1 MAETMVVE
9 AALSAIFHAVFERIA
24 SSGVVNYFMEKKLN
38 DESLQKLKMFLLSA
52 NAVLVDAE
60 EKQITNPAVKE
71 WLDKLNGAVHD
82 AEDLLDEIVYE
93 DLQYNLRAKS
103 QTGTSKVWN
112 SITAFISFDE
122 GIPSKLENVLAKLKI
137 IIEQI
142 GVLRLKEVASGVPL
156 SSSRT
161 TTSCQEKCDVL
172 GRDMDKEAIF
182 ELWQSNDASSD
193 EICVVPIKDMGGI
206 GKTTFT
212 RFIYN
217 DSRVNERFDLKA
229 WVCVLVNFDSFQTFK
244 TILEEVRKTL
254 AGKKV
259 FLVLDDVWNENY
271 NEWDEFLKV
280 FKCGAQE
287 VKIIVTTRSE
297 RVKSKLCTV
306 PTHHC
311 LKKLSNDRSWDLFV
325 QHAFEN
331 GKCCADLE
339 VIGKQI
345 VKKCRGLPLAIKI
358 VGGSLRSNENPTHWK
373 QILKSH
379 IWDLPEAKT
388 NILPALRLSYHYLS
402 SHLKSMKPE
411 EIGDEYFNDLVSRS
425 FFQQSNKSKS
435 HFLMHDLINDLAKSI
450 SGEFCLRLENDEP
463 NGVTKKIRHLSFYRA
478 NIDASKKFE
487 IPFEAKGLR
496 TFLGERCISELGE
509 LQHLSGKLS
518 ILNLENVH
526 CINKDAMEV
535 ILKDKQDLSKL
546 ELKWEHGH
554 GTEDSE
560 KERNVLEQLCPHTK
574 LNSLTIEHYE
584 GTSFPNWLGDCSF
597 SNMVSIVL
605 RNCKCCFSLPPF
617 GQLHALK
624 ELKIEGFELYGND
637 SSTIKP
643 FKSLKYLS
651 FKNMRE
657 WQEWIIFEDENLES
671 LSASVGSH
679 LDLTSLTYLKISTC
693 PTFVSFLS
701 GGICARK
708 LTEMEVF
715 SCKKLKSLPEGM
727 VTLLPSLSSLQLYKC
742 PELDSFPK
750 DGLPSNLKAL
760 TIQYCEK
767 LLSCRKED
775 FIIWSKCEELE
786 SFPKEALLPPTLTN
800 FSISSFPNL
809 KSLNGKGFQHLTSLQ
824 SLMIWSCYKLQCLP
838 EQGLPTSLSVLQIFG
853 YPLLNQQCEKETGK
867 DWLKIAHIPYIEIDR
882 HDQTT
887 VSLLVVNNNCL
898 HNCYQFHATANC
910 WSFWIMHVSYLMC
923 FQVTIKAHSL
933 LSFLMDLLLPLS
945 FFVMM

>member
-1 MAETMVVE
+1 MAETVVVE

-24 SSGVVNYFMEKKLN
+24 SSGVVNYFMERKLN

-71 WLDKLNGAVHD
+71 WLDELNDAVHD
-82 AEDLLDEIVYE
+82 AEDLLDEIAYE

-122 GIPSKLENVLAKLKI
+122 GIPSKLEKVLAKLKI

-182 ELWQSNDASSD
+182 ELWQSDDASSD
-193 EICVVPIKDMGGI
+193 EICVVPIKG
-206 GKTTFT
+206 
-212 RFIYN
+212 
-217 DSRVNERFDLKA
+217 ERWLSFLWCEYKDIVKMIDLD
-229 WVCVLVNFDSFQTFK
+229 LFQK
-244 TILEEVRKTL
+244 
-254 AGKKV
+254 
-259 FLVLDDVWNENY
+259 
-271 NEWDEFLKV
+271 
-280 FKCGAQE
+280 FKCLRVLSFSGKNIRE
-287 VKIIVTTRSE
+287 LPVSIGNLKHLRYLNIRNTRIKHLPNS
-297 RVKSKLCTV
+297 LCNLYNLQTLILSPYITEL
-306 PTHHC
+306 PT
-311 LKKLSNDRSWDLFV
+311 NM
-325 QHAFEN
+325 
-331 GKCCADLE
+331 GK
-339 VIGKQI
+339 
-345 VKKCRGLPLAIKI
+345 
-358 VGGSLRSNENPTHWK
+358 
-373 QILKSH
+373 
-379 IWDLPEAKT
+379 
-388 NILPALRLSYHYLS
+388 
-402 SHLKSMKPE
+402 
-411 EIGDEYFNDLVSRS
+411 
-425 FFQQSNKSKS
+425 
-435 HFLMHDLINDLAKSI
+435 LINL
-450 SGEFCLRLENDEP
+450 
-463 NGVTKKIRHLSFYRA
+463 RHLNNSE
-478 NIDASKKFE
+478 SKMKKMPPQMGKMKNLIKLPIFVVG
-487 IPFEAKGLR
+487 KHDGSS
-496 TFLGERCISELGE
+496 ISELGE

-526 CINKDAMEV
+526 CINKDTMAV
-535 ILKDKQDLSKL
+535 ILKDKHDLSKL
-546 ELKWEHGH
+546 ELKWEHVH
-554 GTEDSE
+554 GPEDSE

-605 RNCKCCFSLPPF
+605 RNCKYCFSLPPF

-624 ELKIEGFELYGND
+624 ELKIEGFDRLLGVGHEFYGND

-643 FKSLKYLS
+643 FRSLKYLS

-657 WQEWIIFEDENLES
+657 WQEWIIFEDEVFSCLQWLHISYCPKLNKNLPNQLPSLTKLEIRECKQLVASFPWAPALHELYFDGKIQLPSVRYYPSLESMIMIGGCDSLWSFPLQFFPKLKFIEIFNCKNLES
-671 LSASVGSH
+671 LSASTGSH
-679 LDLTSLTYLKISTC
+679 LDLTSLTYLKISRC

-708 LTEMEVF
+708 LTEIEVF

-750 DGLPSNLKAL
+750 DGLPPSLKTL

-767 LLSCRKED
+767 LISCHKEWGLQALHSLRD
-775 FIIWSKCEELE
+775 FIIWSKNEELE
-786 SFPKEALLPPTLTN
+786 SFPEEALLPPTLTN

-824 SLMIWSCYKLQCLP
+824 SLTIWYCDKLQCLP

-853 YPLLNQQCEKETGK
+853 CPLLNQQCEKEIGK
-867 DWLKIAHIPYIEIDR
+867 DWLKIAHIPYIEID
-882 HDQTT
+882 
-887 VSLLVVNNNCL
+887 
-898 HNCYQFHATANC
+898 
-910 WSFWIMHVSYLMC
+910 
-923 FQVTIKAHSL
+923 
-933 LSFLMDLLLPLS
+933 
-945 FFVMM
+945 